1 MAADCLASYGSLA
14 RFKDVQRLHKVGDY
28 SLLGAGG
35 DISDFQE
42 IQHLL
47 DSLVIAERT
56 AEDGHS
62 LGPTEIYEYLS
73 QVMYARRSKMNP
85 LWNALVLAGRKN
97 GRNFLG
103 FVDLLGT
110 TYSSTTIATGYGSM
124 IAQPLLRKAVEGRE
138 HEIGEGEARE
148 ILKASLKVLF
158 YRDARSLNKFQI
170 ATVTDGGVTIGD
182 AESIKTEWDF
192 AEGIRG
198 YGADTQ

>member
-1 MAADCLASYGSLA
+1 M
-14 RFKDVQRLHKVGDY
+14 
-28 SLLGAGG
+28 
-35 DISDFQE
+35 SDFQQL
-42 IQHLL
+42 QHML
-47 DSLVIAERT
+47 DTLVIQERT

-85 LWNALVLAGRKN
+85 LWNALVLAGRKK
-97 GRNFLG
+97 GENFLG

-110 TYSSTTIATGYGSM
+110 TYSSATIATGYGSM

-138 HEIGEGEARE
+138 HLITEAEARE
-148 ILKASLKVLF
+148 ILLISLRVLF

-170 ATVTDGGVTIGD
+170 GVVDDNGVRIGE
-182 AESIKTEWDF
+182 AESVKTEWNF